1 MNLINQIC
9 EIKVAKGF
17 KATVSTDGNIIV
29 EKEEK
34 EYILKEGDFFH
45 CSIGNVSVYGIF
57 KDIIGVHIRDY
68 CVLFTNYNSFCKAGI
83 LSTVFSCKNMRLLTE
98 EEKEIL
104 LTRIKQEGYVWNA
117 ESKTLTESNIIG
129 YKLSGYVSKE
139 IADIVMGRSDINMSG
154 GDLYFIK
161 GHIAGYYVERAK
173 DLGILDTWFIPVY
186 EDDSNTD

>member
-1 MNLINQIC
+1 MNQIC

-17 KATVSTDGNIIV
+17 KATVSTDGKIIV
-29 EKEEK
+29 EKEEEK
-34 EYILKEGDFFH
+34 LIGNGDFFY
-45 CSIGNVSVYGIF
+45 CEIGGGQVYSIL
-57 KDIIGVHIRDY
+57 KDIIGDQVKVY
-68 CVLFTNYNSFCKAGI
+68 CALFIKDDNFYTSGTLTSVRSY
-83 LSTVFSCKNMRLLTE
+83 KNMRLLTE
-98 EEKEIL
+98 GEKEIL
-104 LTRIKQEGYVWNA
+104 LTRIKKERYVWNA

-139 IADIVMGRSDINMSG
+139 IVDIVMGRSDINMSG

-186 EDDSNTD
+186 EDDPNID

>member
-17 KATVSTDGNIIV
+17 KATVSTDGKIIV
-29 EKEEK
+29 EKEEEK
-34 EYILKEGDFFH
+34 SIENGDFFS
-45 CSIGNVSVYGIF
+45 CKTGGGQVYSIL
-57 KDIIGVHIRDY
+57 KDIINGQVEVY
-68 CVLFTNYNSFCKAGI
+68 CALFIKDDNFYTSGTLTSVL
-83 LSTVFSCKNMRLLTE
+83 SCKNMRLLTE
-98 EEKEIL
+98 GEKEIL
-104 LTRIKQEGYVWNA
+104 LTRIKKERYVWNA
-117 ESKTLTESNIIG
+117 ESKTLTENNIIG

-161 GHIAGYYVERAK
+161 GHIEGYYVKRAK

-186 EDDSNTD
+186 EDNSNND